1 MKEEAA
7 IYFQQTALIDERSLH
22 ERTARIP
29 VHEKE
34 NDFQYKIHSHSRSH
48 AFSYIYDRGETY
60 LRLAIYPSASKK

>member
-7 IYFQQTALIDERSLH
+7 IYFQQTALIGERSLH

-34 NDFQYKIHSHSRSH
+34 NDFQYKIYVIHEAMRLV
-48 AFSYIYDRGETY
+48 IYMIVGKRIQD
-60 LRLAIYPSASKK
+60 